1 MTPQEHYQ
9 AAEELLAEVRTRTSR
24 GLGDNSTALAAAQVH
39 ATLATYRPEP
49 PRLPR
54 EVVAEGFARLQ
65 GGAS

>member
-9 AAEELLAEVRTRTSR
+9 SAVELLEDAWEDTDPESR
-24 GLGDNSTALAAAQVH
+24 GFMIATAQVH

-65 GGAS
+65 GGVS